1 MADKAAGAFQTI
13 SEVSSALDLPAHVL
27 RFWETKFTQLKPM
40 KRSGGRR
47 YYRPED
53 IVILETIKLLL
64 YQEGFT
70 IKGAQKAMTSRK
82 SAPATFLKTSAG
94 PISDAEPSA
103 NNLAVSQ
110 ALALLDDADNRLTRL
125 LQRSL

>member
-13 SEVSSALDLPAHVL
+13 SEVSSTLDLPAHVL
-27 RFWETKFTQLKPM
+27 RFWETKFMQLKPM

-53 IVILETIKLLL
+53 IEILQSIKALL

-70 IKGAQKAMTSRK
+70 IKGAQKALSLRK
-82 SAPATFLKTSAG
+82 SSPAKAPERG
-94 PISDAEPSA
+94 DAIADKAPPA
-103 NNLAVSQ
+103 NNMAQ
-110 ALALLDDADNRLTRL
+110 ALALLDDADKRLDRL
-125 LQRSL
+125 LLAAF

>member
-27 RFWETKFTQLKPM
+27 RFWETKFIQLKPM

-53 IVILETIKLLL
+53 IEVLQSIKALL

-70 IKGAQKAMTSRK
+70 IKGAQKALSLRK
-82 SAPATFLKTSAG
+82 SSPSKAPEARGDGIADKA
-94 PISDAEPSA
+94 PPA
-103 NNLAVSQ
+103 NNMAQ
-110 ALALLDDADNRLTRL
+110 ALGLLDDADKRLERL
-125 LQRSL
+125 LLAAS

>member
-13 SEVSSALDLPAHVL
+13 SEVSSTLDLPAHVL
-27 RFWETKFTQLKPM
+27 RFWETKFMQLKPM

-53 IVILETIKLLL
+53 IEILQSIKALL

-70 IKGAQKAMTSRK
+70 IKGAQKALSLRK
-82 SAPATFLKTSAG
+82 SSPAKASEARGDAIAG
-94 PISDAEPSA
+94 KALPA
-103 NNLAVSQ
+103 NNMAQ
-110 ALALLDDADNRLTRL
+110 ALALLDDADKRLDRL
-125 LQRSL
+125 LLAAS

>member
-27 RFWETKFTQLKPM
+27 RFWETKFIQLKPM

-53 IVILETIKLLL
+53 IEILQSIKVLL

-70 IKGAQKAMTSRK
+70 IKGAQKALSLRK
-82 SAPATFLKTSAG
+82 SSPAKALQARG
-94 PISDAEPSA
+94 DAIADAVPYA
-103 NNLAVSQ
+103 NNMVIAK
-110 ALALLDDADNRLTRL
+110 ALALLNDADKRLDKL
-125 LQRSL
+125 LQTVS

>member
-13 SEVSSALDLPAHVL
+13 SEVSSTLDLPAHVL
-27 RFWETKFTQLKPM
+27 RFWETKFMQLKPM

-53 IVILETIKLLL
+53 IEILQSIKALL

-70 IKGAQKAMTSRK
+70 IKGAQKALSLRK
-82 SAPATFLKTSAG
+82 PSPGKTPEARGNAIADKAP
-94 PISDAEPSA
+94 PA
-103 NNLAVSQ
+103 NNMAQ
-110 ALALLDDADNRLTRL
+110 ALALLDDADKRLDRL
-125 LQRSL
+125 LLAAS

>member
-13 SEVSSALDLPAHVL
+13 SEVSSTLDLPAHVL
-27 RFWETKFTQLKPM
+27 RFWETKFMQLKPM

-53 IVILETIKLLL
+53 IEILQSIKALL

-70 IKGAQKAMTSRK
+70 IKGAQKALSLRK
-82 SAPATFLKTSAG
+82 SSPAEARGDAIADKAP
-94 PISDAEPSA
+94 PA
-103 NNLAVSQ
+103 NNMAQV
-110 ALALLDDADNRLTRL
+110 LALLDDADKRLDRL
-125 LQRSL
+125 LLAAS

>member
-27 RFWETKFTQLKPM
+27 RFWETKFAQLKPM
-40 KRSGGRR
+40 KRNGGRR

-53 IVILETIKLLL
+53 IEILESIKALL

-70 IKGAQKAMTSRK
+70 IKGAKKAMMSRK
-82 SAPATFLKTSAG
+82 SAPPTSLKTSAVA
-94 PISDAEPSA
+94 IADAAPSA
-103 NNLAVSQ
+103 NNLAISQ
-110 ALALLDDADNRLTRL
+110 ALALLDDADNRLNRL
-125 LQRSL
+125 LQTAP

>member
-13 SEVSSALDLPAHVL
+13 SEVSSTLDLPAHVL
-27 RFWETKFTQLKPM
+27 RFWETKFMQLKPM

-53 IVILETIKLLL
+53 IEILQSIKALL

-70 IKGAQKAMTSRK
+70 IKGAQKALSLRK
-82 SAPATFLKTSAG
+82 SSPAKSPEARGDAIADKAP
-94 PISDAEPSA
+94 PA
-103 NNLAVSQ
+103 NNMAQ
-110 ALALLDDADNRLTRL
+110 ALALLDDADKRLDRL
-125 LQRSL
+125 LLAAS

>member
-13 SEVSSALDLPAHVL
+13 SEVSSALGLPAHVL
-27 RFWETKFTQLKPM
+27 RFWETKFMQLKPM

-53 IVILETIKLLL
+53 IEILQSIKTLL

-70 IKGAQKAMTSRK
+70 IKGAQKALSLRK
-82 SAPATFLKTSAG
+82 LSPAKALEARGDAIADEAP
-94 PISDAEPSA
+94 PA
-103 NNLAVSQ
+103 NNMAQ
-110 ALALLDDADNRLTRL
+110 ALALLDDADKRLDRL
-125 LQRSL
+125 LLAAS

>member
-1 MADKAAGAFQTI
+1 MANKAPGAFQTI

-27 RFWETKFTQLKPM
+27 RFWETKFMQLKPM

-53 IVILETIKLLL
+53 IEILQSIKALL

-70 IKGAQKAMTSRK
+70 IKGAQKALSLRK
-82 SAPATFLKTSAG
+82 STPAKAPEVGGDVIANKAL
-94 PISDAEPSA
+94 PA
-103 NNLAVSQ
+103 NNMAQ
-110 ALALLDDADNRLTRL
+110 ALALLDDADKRLDRL
-125 LQRSL
+125 LLAAS

>member
-1 MADKAAGAFQTI
+1 
-13 SEVSSALDLPAHVL
+13 VL

-53 IVILETIKLLL
+53 IEILESIKALL

-82 SAPATFLKTSAG
+82 SAPATSLKTSAG
-94 PISDAEPSA
+94 AIADAAPSA
-103 NNLAVSQ
+103 NILAISQ
-110 ALALLDDADNRLTRL
+110 ALALLDDADNRLNRL
-125 LQRSL
+125 LQTAP

>member
-13 SEVSSALDLPAHVL
+13 SEVSSTLDLPAHVL
-27 RFWETKFTQLKPM
+27 RFWETKFMQLKPM

-53 IVILETIKLLL
+53 IEILQSIKALL

-70 IKGAQKAMTSRK
+70 IKGAQKALSLRK
-82 SAPATFLKTSAG
+82 SSPAKPPEARGDAIADKAP
-94 PISDAEPSA
+94 PA
-103 NNLAVSQ
+103 NNIAQ
-110 ALALLDDADNRLTRL
+110 ALALLDDADKRLDRL
-125 LQRSL
+125 LLAAS

>member
-13 SEVSSALDLPAHVL
+13 SEVSSTLDLPAHVL
-27 RFWETKFTQLKPM
+27 RFWETKFMQLKPM

-53 IVILETIKLLL
+53 IEILQSIKALL

-70 IKGAQKAMTSRK
+70 IKGAQKALSLRK
-82 SAPATFLKTSAG
+82 SSPAKASEARGDAIADKAP
-94 PISDAEPSA
+94 PA
-103 NNLAVSQ
+103 NNIAQ
-110 ALALLDDADNRLTRL
+110 ALALLDDADKRLDRL
-125 LQRSL
+125 LLAAS

>member
-13 SEVSSALDLPAHVL
+13 SEVSSTLDLPAHVL
-27 RFWETKFTQLKPM
+27 RFWETKFMQLKPM

-53 IVILETIKLLL
+53 IEILQSIKALL

-70 IKGAQKAMTSRK
+70 IKGAQKALSLRK
-82 SAPATFLKTSAG
+82 SSPAKAPEARG
-94 PISDAEPSA
+94 DAIADKAPPENDMA
-103 NNLAVSQ
+103 Q
-110 ALALLDDADNRLTRL
+110 ALALLDDADKRLDRL
-125 LQRSL
+125 LLAAS

>member
-13 SEVSSALDLPAHVL
+13 SEVSSTLDLPAHVL
-27 RFWETKFTQLKPM
+27 RFWETKFMQLKPM

-53 IVILETIKLLL
+53 IEILQSIKALL

-70 IKGAQKAMTSRK
+70 IKGAQKALSLRK
-82 SAPATFLKTSAG
+82 SSPAKAPPEAG
-94 PISDAEPSA
+94 GDAIADKAPPA
-103 NNLAVSQ
+103 NNIAQ
-110 ALALLDDADNRLTRL
+110 ALALLDDADKRLDRL
-125 LQRSL
+125 LLAAS

>member
-13 SEVSSALDLPAHVL
+13 SEVSSTLDLPAHVL
-27 RFWETKFTQLKPM
+27 RFWETKFMQLKPM

-53 IVILETIKLLL
+53 IEILQSIKALL

-70 IKGAQKAMTSRK
+70 IKGAQKALSLRK
-82 SAPATFLKTSAG
+82 SSPAKAPEASG
-94 PISDAEPSA
+94 DAIADKAPPA
-103 NNLAVSQ
+103 NNMAQ
-110 ALALLDDADNRLTRL
+110 ALALLDDADKRLDRL
-125 LQRSL
+125 LLAAS

>member
-27 RFWETKFTQLKPM
+27 RFWETKFMQLKPM

-53 IVILETIKLLL
+53 IEILQSIKALL

-70 IKGAQKAMTSRK
+70 IKGAQKALSLRK
-82 SAPATFLKTSAG
+82 SSPAKAPEAG
-94 PISDAEPSA
+94 GDAIAYKAPPA
-103 NNLAVSQ
+103 NNIAQ
-110 ALALLDDADNRLTRL
+110 ALALLDDADKRLDRL
-125 LQRSL
+125 LLAAS

>member
-13 SEVSSALDLPAHVL
+13 SEVSSTLDLPAHVL
-27 RFWETKFTQLKPM
+27 RFWETKFMQLKPM

-53 IVILETIKLLL
+53 IEILQSIKALL

-70 IKGAQKAMTSRK
+70 IKGAQKALSLRK
-82 SAPATFLKTSAG
+82 SSPAKAPETRGDVIADKA
-94 PISDAEPSA
+94 PPA
-103 NNLAVSQ
+103 NNMAQ
-110 ALALLDDADNRLTRL
+110 ALALLDDADKRLDRL
-125 LQRSL
+125 LLAAS

>member
-13 SEVSSALDLPAHVL
+13 SEVSSTLDLPAHVL
-27 RFWETKFTQLKPM
+27 RFWETKFMQLKPM

-53 IVILETIKLLL
+53 IEILQSIKALL

-70 IKGAQKAMTSRK
+70 IKGAQKALSLRK
-82 SAPATFLKTSAG
+82 SSPEARGDTIA
-94 PISDAEPSA
+94 DAAPSA
-103 NNLAVSQ
+103 NNMAMAK
-110 ALALLDDADNRLTRL
+110 ALALLDDADKRLGRL
-125 LQRSL
+125 LLATS

>member
-27 RFWETKFTQLKPM
+27 RFWETKFMQLKPM

-53 IVILETIKLLL
+53 IEILQSIKALL

-70 IKGAQKAMTSRK
+70 IKGAQKALSLRK
-82 SAPATFLKTSAG
+82 SSPVKAPEALG
-94 PISDAEPSA
+94 DAIADKAPPA
-103 NNLAVSQ
+103 NNMAQ
-110 ALALLDDADNRLTRL
+110 ALALLDDADKRLDRL
-125 LQRSL
+125 LLAAS

>member
-13 SEVSSALDLPAHVL
+13 SEVSSTLDLPAHVL
-27 RFWETKFTQLKPM
+27 RFWETKFMQLKPM

-53 IVILETIKLLL
+53 IEILQSIKALL

-70 IKGAQKAMTSRK
+70 IKGAQKALCLRK
-82 SAPATFLKTSAG
+82 SSPAKAPEARGDVIADKAL
-94 PISDAEPSA
+94 PA
-103 NNLAVSQ
+103 NNMAQ
-110 ALALLDDADNRLTRL
+110 ALALLDDADKRLDRL
-125 LQRSL
+125 LLAAS